1 MENYHIPV
9 FLSEC
14 VEALNLR
21 DEGIYVDAT
30 LGGGGHSQRILQ
42 SGKNIKLFAFDQDP
56 DAIEHNLT
64 LQAAYPD
71 NLILIQDNFANL
83 RTQLALHRIK
93 KIDGILFDLGI
104 SSHQIDLDSRG
115 FSFSLDGKL
124 DMRMDQSGETTAADF
139 INSSSLEEL
148 TKVFREYGEEKQA
161 YKIAKALVQVREA
174 KPFETTKQFSEFL
187 DKCTNSNKRIKTK
200 ARIFQAIR
208 IYINREL
215 EVLHS
220 SLTAAIKILNP
231 GGRIVVLSYH
241 SLEDRLVK
249 QVFRYEAEPC
259 ICPPGFP
266 QCVCDK
272 VSRIKILTKKPLVPS
287 SKEIAEN
294 SRARSAKLRIAEAR
308 GEL

>member
-9 FLSEC
+9 FLEEC
-14 VEALNLR
+14 VEALNLKQS
-21 DEGIYVDAT
+21 GIYVDAT
-30 LGGGGHSQRILQ
+30 LGGGGHTRKILE
-42 SGKNIKLFAFDQDP
+42 SGKELTLFAFDQDP
-56 DAIEHNLT
+56 DALQHNLA
-64 LQAAYPD
+64 LQQKYP
-71 NLILIQDNFANL
+71 NRLILVQDNFANL

-124 DMRMDQSGETTAADF
+124 DMRMDQMGEVTAADF
-139 INSSSLEEL
+139 INKSSLEDL
-148 TKVFREYGEEKQA
+148 SKVFREYGEEKQA
-161 YKIAKALVQVREA
+161 YKIAKAILQAREQ
-174 KPFETTKQFSEFL
+174 KPFVTTKQFSDFL
-187 DKCTNSNKRIKTK
+187 DTCTNSNKRIKTK

-215 EVLHS
+215 EVLRS
-220 SLTAAIKILNP
+220 SLTDAIKILNP

-249 QVFRYEAEPC
+249 QIFKYEAEAC

-266 QCVCDK
+266 KCVCDK
-272 VSRIKILTKKPLVPS
+272 QARIKILTKKPLVP
-287 SKEIAEN
+287 KAAEIARN

-308 GEL
+308 GDL